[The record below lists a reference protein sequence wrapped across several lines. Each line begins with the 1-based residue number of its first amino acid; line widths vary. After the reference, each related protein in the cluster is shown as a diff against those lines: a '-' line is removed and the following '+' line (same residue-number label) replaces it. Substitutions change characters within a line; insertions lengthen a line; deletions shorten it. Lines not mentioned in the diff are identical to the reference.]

1 MSAADTITQE
11 KIAECSH
18 PLASSDIYMVYMF
31 WEAARSTISLEANKD
46 WVVMPAELKTEVNTV
61 YKIINGEGGIR
72 HGLDPVRL

>member
-1 MSAADTITQE
+1 
-11 KIAECSH
+11 
-18 PLASSDIYMVYMF
+18 MVYTF